1 MEELLNEYYADN
13 ARKLR
18 QMADKILG
26 RFGGLY
32 DKDYQDF
39 YSLANEVFVDVMRRY
54 NGKQAFDVFLY
65 SCLLNKFKAEMTSRN
80 RIKRMADRNTVS
92 IDMPVSDCEEATIGD
107 MIPSDFDMEA
117 VVLEEISNIYDERMV
132 RYLNS
137 LNKLQRR
144 ILELKMEDMPAARI
158 KERLKLTDKQYNRQ
172 WEDLRSFRKIC
183 ILYGNDNQNG
193 YKKELSDM
201 SNNVTMEKSKE
212 YNLSVVSIAKKM
224 DKHILR
230 FDHPLQREADQ
241 WSPAMRGNLISDILQ
256 GNPIPDLIFAEQVV
270 NDVAI
275 VWNLDGKQKCTNMYM
290 YMKDGYKVSRN
301 IRRWLIPYQTPV
313 VDADGNM
320 VFDDN
325 DFPVYERKE
334 FDIRGRKFSELPEE
348 LQEKFTDYS
357 FKITQYINCSG
368 EDIAYHIARYN
379 DGKPMSPSQKG
390 ITRIGEEYAQMVKAI
405 SNMPF
410 FRECGGYKV
419 SEFKNGTI
427 QRVVVESV
435 MAVNFLEHWKKKQE
449 DMCEYI
455 KEHAVSADF
464 DNFEN
469 LVHRLEKV
477 MTEEV
482 SDLFDSR
489 DSFLWFGLFAR
500 FVKKEAEDKRFIEF
514 MAAFAKTLHHKKT
527 EGISFDDLNGKSTK
541 DKNVVL
547 NKMKHLE
554 RLMYEYF
561 CF

>member
-1 MEELLNEYYADN
+1 MEEFLNEYYADN
-13 ARKLR
+13 ARKLH

-26 RFGGLY
+26 RFGGIY
-32 DKDYQDF
+32 DKDYHDF
-39 YSLANEVFVDVMRRY
+39 YSAANEVFVDVLKRY

-65 SCLLNKFKAEMTSRN
+65 SCLLNRFKAEMTARN
-80 RIKRMADRNTVS
+80 RIKRISDRNVVS
-92 IDMPVSDCEEATIGD
+92 IDTPVGECEDLTVGD
-107 MIPSDFDMEA
+107 FIPSDFDMEA
-117 VVLEEISNIYDERMV
+117 VVLEEMNIIYDERMV
-132 RYLNS
+132 RYLDS
-137 LNKLQRR
+137 LNRIQRQ
-144 ILELKMEDMPAARI
+144 ILEMKMEDMPVSRI
-158 KERLKLTDKQYNRQ
+158 KDRLGLSDKQYNQQ
-172 WEDLRSFRKIC
+172 WEDLRSFRKVY
-183 ILYGNDNQNG
+183 ILCGNDNQYG
-193 YKKELSDM
+193 VQKEILKM
-201 SNNVTMEKSKE
+201 SNSVTMEKSKE

-256 GNPIPDLIFAEQVV
+256 GNPIPALIFAEQVV

-290 YMKDGYKVSRN
+290 YMKDGYKISKN
-301 IRRWLIPYQTPV
+301 IRKWMIAYQTPV
-313 VDADGNM
+313 LDENGNTLL
-320 VFDDN
+320 DEN
-325 DFPVYERKE
+325 GFPVYERRE

-379 DGKPMSPSQKG
+379 DGKPMSASQKG

-405 SNMPF
+405 SNMMF

-427 QRVVVESV
+427 HRVVVESV
-435 MAVNFLEHWKKKQE
+435 MAVCFLDNWKKKQE

-455 KEHAVSADF
+455 KEHAVPADF

-477 MTEEV
+477 ITEDAA
-482 SDLFDSR
+482 DLFDSK

-500 FVKKEAEDKRFIEF
+500 FIKTDKEDERFVEF
-514 MAAFAKTLHHKKT
+514 MTEFARCLHGKKI

-547 NKMKHLE
+547 KKMNHLE

-561 CF
+561 SF